1 MNSNLKV
8 ILQRTVTMFMHLD
21 FTCFTATTRFVANYI
36 YCKNAILQ
44 GLPDVLQYY
53 MGGLPRPPNCIT

>member
-1 MNSNLKV
+1 
-8 ILQRTVTMFMHLD
+8 MFMHLD